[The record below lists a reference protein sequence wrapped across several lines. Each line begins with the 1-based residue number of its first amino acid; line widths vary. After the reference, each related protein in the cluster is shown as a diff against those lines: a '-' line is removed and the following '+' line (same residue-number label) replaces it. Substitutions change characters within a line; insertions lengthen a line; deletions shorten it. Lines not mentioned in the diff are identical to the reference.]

1 MVIKIA
7 SFLVATTIFC
17 TQSAHAQ
24 IARQLANVVALVK
37 GNVTSTDGS
46 HPGGVPLALVK
57 GTERVTTTKTKPDG
71 SYSLIVNPNAMYR
84 IIVNDP
90 HYMYHEDTVNVPQ
103 LSAYEEI
110 PVSTTIT
117 PLTDGQM
124 FSLNVPIFMPKATA
138 LDPKGTAELDK
149 IATEMRHNPKL
160 SITATVYSDRPVS
173 KKDAAQAQIATARAA
188 NLRSYFMSK
197 GIPSSKYEVT
207 AVSDHVPA
215 GKFDIAGYSATEEHA
230 AKGGK
235 KKKAAAAPAKVL
247 VPQFVEVTAHL
258 AQ

>member
-1 MVIKIA
+1 MFTKIA
-7 SFLVATTIFC
+7 SFLVATTVFC
-17 TQSAHAQ
+17 TQAANAQ

-37 GNVTSTDGS
+37 GTVTSTDGS

-71 SYSLIVNPNAMYR
+71 TYSMIVNPNAMYR

-90 HYMYHEDTVNVPQ
+90 HYMYHEDTLNVPQ

-110 PVSTTIT
+110 PLTTNIT
-117 PLTDGQM
+117 PLSDGQQ
-124 FSLNVPIFMPKATA
+124 FGLNVPVFLPKATA
-138 LDPKGTAELDK
+138 MDPKGAAELDK
-149 IATEMRHNPKL
+149 IAAEMKHNAKL
-160 SITATVYSDRPVS
+160 SLSVTVYSDKPVS
-173 KKDAAQAQIATARAA
+173 KKDAGQAQIATARAA
-188 NLRSYFMSK
+188 NLRSYFMGK
-197 GIPSSKYEVT
+197 GIPSSKYEAT

-215 GKFDIAGYSATEEHA
+215 GKFDIAGYTADEPAT
-230 AKGGK
+230 KGGN
-235 KKKAAAAPAKVL
+235 KKKAAAAPVKAL

>member
-1 MVIKIA
+1 MFTKIA
-7 SFLVATTIFC
+7 SILVATTIFC
-17 TQSAHAQ
+17 AQSANAQ

-37 GNVTSTDGS
+37 GTVTSADGS
-46 HPGGVPLALVK
+46 HPAGVPLALVK

-71 SYSLIVNPNAMYR
+71 SYSMIVNPNAMYR
-84 IIVNDP
+84 IIVSDP

-110 PVSTTIT
+110 PVSTYVT
-117 PLTDGQM
+117 PLTDGQQLP
-124 FSLNVPIFMPKATA
+124 LNVPVFLPKATA
-138 LDPKGTAELDK
+138 IDPKGAVELDK
-149 IATEMRHNPKL
+149 IAVEMKHNAKL
-160 SITATVYSDRPVS
+160 SLAVTVYSDKPVS
-173 KKDAAQAQIATARAA
+173 KKDAGQQQIATARAA
-188 NLRSYFMSK
+188 NLRSYFMGK

-215 GKFDIAGYSATEEHA
+215 GKFDIAGYTTSDEAS

-235 KKKAAAAPAKVL
+235 KKKAAAPVKAL
-247 VPQFVEVTAHL
+247 VPQFVEVTAHV